1 MAQAAPPLA
10 APLPTDSAHVTST
23 NIFLAC
29 AATWHIWTHA
39 CARYAYDDR
48 DRVGAADMRWGTFS
62 TKIPGRVGYQ
72 CSNYYLHLKRQ
83 GLNRPEHRDT
93 GTRDSL
99 GAASAKE
106 PGPPAAKALS
116 HAQRA
121 ARDPGTSLPS
131 ALAAPSS
138 VPVPAQASALCAHRT
153 LELSATAATSDAVD
167 GGPSAGDVSM
177 SSSPSAALSPSTRSP
192 PGVRVITSAAAGMA
206 REAGSVHAL
215 ESGSGVSD
223 VRIGGARV
231 LTGA

>member
-1 MAQAAPPLA
+1 
-10 APLPTDSAHVTST
+10 
-23 NIFLAC
+23 
-29 AATWHIWTHA
+29 
-39 CARYAYDDR
+39 
-48 DRVGAADMRWGTFS
+48 MRWGTFS

-83 GLNRPEHRDT
+83 GLNRPEHGDT

-106 PGPPAAKALS
+106 PGAPAAKALS

-131 ALAAPSS
+131 ALAVPSS
-138 VPVPAQASALCAHRT
+138 VPVPAQASSLCFHRT
-153 LELSATAATSDAVD
+153 SEPSATSDAVD

-177 SSSPSAALSPSTRSP
+177 SSSPSADLSPSTRSP
-192 PGVRVITSAAAGMA
+192 PGVRVIVSAAAGMA
-206 REAGSVHAL
+206 REAGAVHVL